1 MATGS
6 GFIPPEVQALVNR
19 ARQLSR
25 SIETNGAA
33 TADSIP
39 QALTIIQDARTQLA
53 ALQSSSFVSQ
63 SSIDQALTSLDES
76 QARLVAAQ
84 QEEATP
90 QPQPPATA
98 SQTVQADGPQ
108 GPTKSPVQ
116 EVGTDGRVVAA
127 PPVTPATNAT
137 PTPITATNAETNTD
151 PTTVTLAQSQATTP
165 QTLVGQP
172 LKAPAVGASSEGTAG
187 EAEAQAQLSV
197 GRGAPGADAAS
208 TSPQATQAAV
218 DAAYNT
224 AVKIKPQDNVLDKFS
239 SYTYTAS
246 VYLLTPPQ
254 YEKLLNS
261 KDKKINGYQLL
272 FQSGGA
278 GNNVGGPQGASKPGG
293 NGIIPDTTSP
303 DAGRNPF
310 FDHDFYIDSITIDN
324 ALPGKQTSAAH
335 MVTDIKFTVIEPMGI
350 TLLDRLYD
358 AVKDIAPK
366 DGAGVVN
373 YSAATY
379 LMVIRFFGYDESGQ
393 LVSPGQPANS
403 STSNPKAV
411 VEKFVPFLIK
421 KINWGVGSK
430 LVQYDFECA
439 PIGQLIGSTTA
450 RGTIPYDIEL
460 TDSTV
465 GGLLAG
471 SAKYG
476 TGTPAVKTP
485 GTTGDFA
492 RADRAPPAKANSAP
506 SSKKTI
512 TQGLMDAMNTFQQ
525 EQVKRNI
532 YSIPDEYEIEFAPG
546 AEAIKDATIVLSDK
560 KKVDKPNTPMNGP
573 PTVNGGVAL
582 DPARQAVDLAQRSMA
597 ITAGQQIVQAIELA
611 IRNSSYVY
619 NQSLL
624 ITSPDGALVTNSTAR
639 NTPMKWFLISM
650 SAVPSEKIDP
660 LRNDHAYKIKYTI
673 SSYDVPNFDSRY
685 FPVTQFPGTH
695 KQYNYWFTGQN
706 NAVIDYQAQFNS
718 FYNVTVSGSTPADS
732 LAQKTREKYTSSMRD
747 IPRYVYMARS
757 TESGAGAPGKSNEIS
772 SNAAEY
778 LYSPGDLHTAKIK
791 IIGDPAWI
799 QQGSLYRAITDKT
812 FTGVDVTPGFLADG
826 TIDFDSSQVLLEL
839 AWQRPEDY
847 DLSTGLADPYA
858 KTQKKYGER
867 RPLQSNVYQVTKV
880 TSEFRQGKFEQ
891 MLHGSLYFFPKP
903 DGSNAVTG
911 NAGAA
916 VASTRPAQTTRPAN
930 QPNQTAATQLRTGVD
945 LTNASAGGGRGDGQ
959 AQLLAERARLAGSS
973 TSAGNPTSSLARGTQ
988 ALLNPPTV
996 LPDATD
1002 SQLRGTPEY
1011 NAARRSGQTDS
1022 SAIQAA
1028 RTSFAATAGGSPVS
1042 SNGQAIAT
1050 GTGTSPPTLPSVAPG
1065 QNTLSAAQRAE
1076 VNQRQIA
1083 AAEARLTQRAANNE
1097 QRLAASGTP
1106 VSSSAPRN
1114 QKIAKDY

>member
-1 MATGS
+1 M
-6 GFIPPEVQALVNR
+6 
-19 ARQLSR
+19 
-25 SIETNGAA
+25 
-33 TADSIP
+33 
-39 QALTIIQDARTQLA
+39 
-53 ALQSSSFVSQ
+53 
-63 SSIDQALTSLDES
+63 
-76 QARLVAAQ
+76 
-84 QEEATP
+84 
-90 QPQPPATA
+90 
-98 SQTVQADGPQ
+98 
-108 GPTKSPVQ
+108 
-116 EVGTDGRVVAA
+116 
-127 PPVTPATNAT
+127 
-137 PTPITATNAETNTD
+137 
-151 PTTVTLAQSQATTP
+151 
-165 QTLVGQP
+165 
-172 LKAPAVGASSEGTAG
+172 
-187 EAEAQAQLSV
+187 
-197 GRGAPGADAAS
+197 
-208 TSPQATQAAV
+208 
-218 DAAYNT
+218 
-224 AVKIKPQDNVLDKFS
+224 
-239 SYTYTAS
+239 
-246 VYLLTPPQ
+246 
-254 YEKLLNS
+254 
-261 KDKKINGYQLL
+261 
-272 FQSGGA
+272 
-278 GNNVGGPQGASKPGG
+278 
-293 NGIIPDTTSP
+293 
-303 DAGRNPF
+303 
-310 FDHDFYIDSITIDN
+310 DN
-324 ALPGKQTSAAH
+324 ALPGKQTGAAH

-350 TLLDRLYD
+350 TLIDRLYD

-366 DGAGVVN
+366 NGAGVVN

-379 LMVIRFFGYDESGQ
+379 LMVIRFFGYDENGQ
-393 LVSPGQPANS
+393 LVTPGQPANS

-421 KINWGVGSK
+421 KINWGVGNK

-439 PIGQLIGSTTA
+439 PVGQLIGSTTA

-465 GGLLAG
+465 GGVLAG

-476 TGTPAVKTP
+476 GGTPAVNTP
-485 GTTGDFA
+485 ATTGAFRGQRSDV
-492 RADRAPPAKANSAP
+492 PPAKANSAP

-525 EQVKRNI
+525 DLVQRNT

-546 AEAIKDATIVLSDK
+546 AEAIRDATIVLSNN
-560 KKVDKPNTPMNGP
+560 KKVDKKGVPQNQPA
-573 PTVNGGVAL
+573 TVAGGSAL
-582 DPARQAVDLAQRSMA
+582 DPARQAVDLAQRNMS

-624 ITSPDGALVTNSTAR
+624 ITKPDGSQETNPTAR

-650 SAVPSEKIDP
+650 SAIPSENIDP

-685 FPVTQFPGTH
+685 FPVTQFPGLH

-718 FYNVTVSGSTPADS
+718 YYNVTVSGSTPEDS
-732 LAQKTREKYTSSMRD
+732 ANQKIREKYTSSMRD

-757 TESGAGAPGKSNEIS
+757 TESGAGAPGKSNEVS

-778 LYSPGDLHTAKIK
+778 LYSPSDLHTAKIK
-791 IIGDPAWI
+791 IIGDPSWI

-826 TIDFDSSQVLLEL
+826 TIDFDSSQVLIEL

-847 DLSTGLADPYA
+847 DLTTGLADPYA

-867 RPLQSNVYQVTKV
+867 RPLQSNVYQITKV

-959 AQLLAERARLAGSS
+959 AQLLAERARLAGAS
-973 TSAGNPTSSLARGTQ
+973 TNAGNPTSSLARGTQ

-1002 SQLRGTPEY
+1002 GQLRGTPEY

-1022 SAIQAA
+1022 AAIQSA

-1050 GTGTSPPTLPSVAPG
+1050 GTGTSPPTLPAVAPG
-1065 QNTLSAAQRAE
+1065 QNTLTTEQRAE
-1076 VNQRQIA
+1076 INQRRIA
-1083 AAEARLTQRAANNE
+1083 AAEARLAQREASNE

>member
-1 MATGS
+1 MATFLES
-6 GFIPPEVQALVNR
+6 EVARLKIDIELVIADIQLLEQGLQEPGLSPLRQASL
-19 ARQLSR
+19 R
-25 SIETNGAA
+25 SN
-33 TADSIP
+33 
-39 QALTIIQDARTQLA
+39 LTRNQTRLASLQGQLA
-53 ALQSSSFVSQ
+53 KAEAAVA
-63 SSIDQALTSLDES
+63 QA
-76 QARLVAAQ
+76 AAGPAP
-84 QEEATP
+84 E
-90 QPQPPATA
+90 PQPPATA

-108 GPTKSPVQ
+108 GPTKPPVQ
-116 EVGTDGRVVAA
+116 EVDTTGRVVAA
-127 PPVTPATNAT
+127 PTVTPATNAT
-137 PTPITATNAETNTD
+137 PTETTATNVENNTD
-151 PTTVTLAQSQATTP
+151 PETVPLSQSQATTP
-165 QTLVGQP
+165 QTLAGQP
-172 LKAPAVGASSEGTAG
+172 LKAPAVGASSEGNAG
-187 EAEAQAQLSV
+187 EAEAQAQLSA
-197 GRGAPGADAAS
+197 GQGAANADAAP

-218 DAAYNT
+218 DTAYNT

-254 YEKLLNS
+254 YAKLLNS
-261 KDKKINGYQLL
+261 KDKKVNGYQLL

-278 GNNVGGPQGASKPGG
+278 GNNIGGPQGASKPGG
-293 NGIIPDTTSP
+293 NGIIPDETGP

-310 FDHDFYIDSITIDN
+310 FDHDFYIDSITMDN
-324 ALPGKQTSAAH
+324 ALPGKQTGAAH

-471 SAKYG
+471 SVKYG
-476 TGTPAVKTP
+476 TGTSAVNTP
-485 GTTGDFA
+485 PTTGDFT
-492 RADRAPPAKANSAP
+492 RADRGGPPAKANSAP

-512 TQGLMDAMNTFQQ
+512 TQGLMDAMNTFQKDLVQ
-525 EQVKRNI
+525 RNI

-546 AEAIKDATIVLSDK
+546 AEAIRDATIVLSDN
-560 KKVDKPNTPMNGP
+560 KKVNKPGTPMNQPATVAGGP
-573 PTVNGGVAL
+573 AL

-624 ITSPDGALVTNSTAR
+624 ITKPDGSQETNPTAR

-673 SSYDVPNFDSRY
+673 SSYNVPNFDSRY
-685 FPVTQFPGTH
+685 FPVTQFPGIH

-718 FYNVTVSGSTPADS
+718 YYNVTVSGSTPEDS
-732 LAQKTREKYTSSMRD
+732 AAQKTREKYTSSMRD

-757 TESGAGAPGKSNEIS
+757 TESGAGAPGKSNETS

-799 QQGSLYRAITDKT
+799 QQGSLYRAITDKS

-858 KTQKKYGER
+858 KTQKKYNER

-959 AQLLAERARLAGSS
+959 AQLLAERARLAGAS

-996 LPDATD
+996 LPDPSLT
-1002 SQLRGTPEY
+1002 QLQQSPAY
-1011 NAARRSGQTDS
+1011 IAARRSGVTPEAALQT
-1022 SAIQAA
+1022 A
-1028 RTSFAATAGGSPVS
+1028 RTSFAEAGGGSPVV
-1042 SNGQAIAT
+1042 SNGLAAAT
-1050 GTGTSPPTLPSVAPG
+1050 NTGTSPPTLPSVAPG
-1065 QNTLSAAQRAE
+1065 QNTLTAAQRAE

-1083 AAEARLTQRAANNE
+1083 ASEAFLAERAARNE
-1097 QRLAASGTP
+1097 QRLAASGAP
-1106 VSSSAPRN
+1106 VSSSVPRN
-1114 QKIAKDY
+1114 QKINRDY

>member
-25 SIETNGAA
+25 SIETNGPA

-63 SSIDQALTSLDES
+63 SSIDQALASLDES
-76 QARLVAAQ
+76 QARLVEAQ
-84 QEEATP
+84 QEEAKP

-108 GPTKSPVQ
+108 GPTKPPVQ
-116 EVGTDGRVVAA
+116 EVGTDGRVIAA

-137 PTPITATNAETNTD
+137 PTPTTATNAENNTN
-151 PTTVTLAQSQATTP
+151 PTTVPLSQSQATTP
-165 QTLVGQP
+165 QLLAGQP
-172 LKAPAVGASSEGTAG
+172 LKTPAVGASSEGNAG
-187 EAEAQAQLSV
+187 EAEARAQLSA
-197 GRGAPGADAAS
+197 GQGAPGADAAP
-208 TSPQATQAAV
+208 TSPKATQAAV
-218 DAAYNT
+218 DAAYNA

-261 KDKKINGYQLL
+261 KDKTVNGYQLL

-293 NGIIPDTTSP
+293 PGIIPDAAGP

-310 FDHDFYIDSITIDN
+310 FDHDFYIDSITMDN
-324 ALPGKQTSAAH
+324 ALPGKQTGAAH

-350 TLLDRLYD
+350 TLIDRLYD

-366 DGAGVVN
+366 DGAGAVN

-393 LVSPGQPANS
+393 LVTPGQPANS

-411 VEKFVPFLIK
+411 IEKFVPFIIK
-421 KINWGVGSK
+421 KINWSVGNK

-439 PIGQLIGSTTA
+439 PVGQLIGSTTA

-476 TGTPAVKTP
+476 TGTPAVNTP
-485 GTTGDFA
+485 TTTGDFA

-525 EQVKRNI
+525 DLVKRNI
-532 YSIPDEYEIEFAPG
+532 YSIADQYEIEFAKD
-546 AEAIKDATIVLSDK
+546 AEVIKDATIVLSDN
-560 KKVDKPNTPMNGP
+560 KKVDKKSVPINQPAD
-573 PTVNGGVAL
+573 VAGGSAL
-582 DPARQAVDLAQRSMA
+582 DPTRQSVDLAQRSMS

-611 IRNSSYVY
+611 IRNSSYIY
-619 NQSLL
+619 NQSLI
-624 ITSPDGALVTNSTAR
+624 ITKPDGTQEPNPTAR

-650 SAVPSEKIDP
+650 SATPIGEKIDP
-660 LRNDHAYKIKYTI
+660 LRNDFAYKIKYTI
-673 SSYDVPNFDSRY
+673 SSYNVPNFDSRY
-685 FPVTQFPGTH
+685 FPVTQFPGLH

-718 FYNVTVSGSTPADS
+718 YYNVTVSGSTPENSAT
-732 LAQKTREKYTSSMRD
+732 QKIREKYTSSMRD

-757 TESGAGAPGKSNEIS
+757 TESGAGAPGKSNEVS
-772 SNAAEY
+772 SNASEY
-778 LYSPGDLHTAKIK
+778 LYSPGDLHTAKVK

-799 QQGSLYRAITDKT
+799 QQGSLFRAINDKT

-826 TIDFDSSQVLLEL
+826 TIDFDSSQVLFEI

-847 DLSTGLADPYA
+847 DLTTGLADPYS

-867 RPLQSNVYQVTKV
+867 RPLQSNVYQATKV

-891 MLHGSLYFFPKP
+891 TLNGSLYFFPKP
-903 DGSNAVTG
+903 DGSNSVTG

-916 VASTRPAQTTRPAN
+916 VASTRPVDPA
-930 QPNQTAATQLRTGVD
+930 NQTAATQLRTGVD
-945 LTNASAGGGRGDGQ
+945 LTNASAGGGRGNGQ
-959 AQLLAERARLAGSS
+959 AQLLAERTRLNTSS
-973 TSAGNPTSSLARGTQ
+973 VTGTNPTSSLARGTQ

-996 LPDATD
+996 LADPSLT
-1002 SQLRGTPEY
+1002 QLQSSPAY
-1011 NAARRSGQTDS
+1011 IAARRSGVTPEAALQT
-1022 SAIQAA
+1022 A
-1028 RTSFAATAGGSPVS
+1028 RTSFAAAAGGSPVV
-1042 SNGQAIAT
+1042 SNGLAVAT
-1050 GTGTSPPTLPSVAPG
+1050 NTGSSPPVAGNNTRLTP
-1065 QNTLSAAQRAE
+1065 QQIEQLTLSQR
-1076 VNQRQIA
+1076 N
-1083 AAEARLTQRAANNE
+1083 
-1097 QRLAASGTP
+1097 P
-1106 VSSSAPRN
+1106 
-1114 QKIAKDY
+1114 QKVTRDF

>member
-1 MATGS
+1 MATFLESEVARLKIDIELVIADIQSLEQGLQES
-6 GFIPPEVQALVNR
+6 GLSPLRQASL
-19 ARQLSR
+19 R
-25 SIETNGAA
+25 SN
-33 TADSIP
+33 
-39 QALTIIQDARTQLA
+39 LTRNQTRLASLQGQLA
-53 ALQSSSFVSQ
+53 KAEAAVA
-63 SSIDQALTSLDES
+63 QA
-76 QARLVAAQ
+76 AAGPP
-84 QEEATP
+84 P
-90 QPQPPATA
+90 QPAPPATA

-108 GPTKSPVQ
+108 GPTKPPVQ
-116 EVGTDGRVVAA
+116 EVGTDGRVVVA
-127 PPVTPATNAT
+127 PTVTPATNAT
-137 PTPITATNAETNTD
+137 PTETTATNVETNTN
-151 PTTVTLAQSQATTP
+151 PETVTLAQSQATTP
-165 QTLVGQP
+165 QTLAGQP
-172 LKAPAVGASSEGTAG
+172 LKAPAVGASSEGNAG

-197 GRGAPGADAAS
+197 GQGAASADAAP

-261 KDKKINGYQLL
+261 KDKKVNGYQLL

-278 GNNVGGPQGASKPGG
+278 GNNIGGPQGASKPGG
-293 NGIIPDTTSP
+293 NGIIPDETGP

-310 FDHDFYIDSITIDN
+310 FDHDFYIDSITMDN
-324 ALPGKQTSAAH
+324 ALPGKQTGAAH

-379 LMVIRFFGYDESGQ
+379 LMVIRFFGYDENGQ
-393 LVSPGQPANS
+393 LVTPGQPANS

-439 PIGQLIGSTTA
+439 PVGQLIGSTTA

-471 SAKYG
+471 LAKYG
-476 TGTPAVKTP
+476 TGTPANKTSA
-485 GTTGDFA
+485 TTGDFA

-512 TQGLMDAMNTFQQ
+512 TQGLMDAMNTFQRDLVQ
-525 EQVKRNI
+525 RNI
-532 YSIPDEYEIEFAPG
+532 YSIADEYEIEFAPG
-546 AEAIKDATIVLSDK
+546 AEVIKDATIVLSNN
-560 KKVDKPNTPMNGP
+560 KKVDKKGVPQNQPA
-573 PTVNGGVAL
+573 TVAGGSAL
-582 DPARQAVDLAQRSMA
+582 DPARQAVDLAQRNMS

-611 IRNSSYVY
+611 IRNSSYIY

-624 ITSPDGALVTNSTAR
+624 ITKSDGSQETNPTAR

-650 SAVPSEKIDP
+650 SATPIGEKPDP
-660 LRNDHAYKIKYTI
+660 LRNDFAYKIKYTI
-673 SSYDVPNFDSRY
+673 SSYNVPNFDSRY
-685 FPVTQFPGTH
+685 FPVTQFPGLH

-718 FYNVTVSGSTPADS
+718 YYNITVSGSTPEDS
-732 LAQKTREKYTSSMRD
+732 ATQKIREKYTSSMRD

-757 TESGAGAPGKSNEIS
+757 TESSAGAPGKSNEVS
-772 SNAAEY
+772 SNASEY
-778 LYSPGDLHTAKIK
+778 LYSPSDLHTAKIK

-799 QQGSLYRAITDKT
+799 QQGSLYRPITDKT

-858 KTQKKYGER
+858 KTQKKYNER

-988 ALLNPPTV
+988 ALLNPPKI

-1002 SQLRGTPEY
+1002 GQLRGTPEY

-1022 SAIQAA
+1022 AAIQAA

-1050 GTGTSPPTLPSVAPG
+1050 GTGTSPPTLPAVAPG

-1076 VNQRQIA
+1076 VNRQAIAQTNRELAEERLAQR
-1083 AAEARLTQRAANNE
+1083 EARTE

>member
-1 MATGS
+1 MARTVAEIEAEIVRLQAE
-6 GFIPPEVQALVNR
+6 FDAVQAAAR
-19 ARQLSR
+19 ASGDINSPLLNTREQLR
-25 SIETNGAA
+25 AQIAQLRRELR
-33 TADSIP
+33 TAVAQENS
-39 QALTIIQDARTQLA
+39 TQP
-53 ALQSSSFVSQ
+53 S
-63 SSIDQALTSLDES
+63 
-76 QARLVAAQ
+76 
-84 QEEATP
+84 
-90 QPQPPATA
+90 PPATA

-108 GPTKSPVQ
+108 GPTKPPVQ
-116 EVGTDGRVVAA
+116 EVGTDGRVVVA

-137 PTPITATNAETNTD
+137 PTPTTATNVETNTN
-151 PTTVTLAQSQATTP
+151 PETVTLAQSQATTP
-165 QTLVGQP
+165 QTLAGQP
-172 LKAPAVGASSEGTAG
+172 LKAPAVGAGSEGTAG

-197 GRGAPGADAAS
+197 GKGAPGADAAP

-218 DAAYNT
+218 DTAYNT

-254 YEKLLNS
+254 YAKLLNS
-261 KDKKINGYQLL
+261 KDKKVNGYQLL

-293 NGIIPDTTSP
+293 NGIIPDATGP

-310 FDHDFYIDSITIDN
+310 FDHDFYIDSITVDN
-324 ALPGKQTSAAH
+324 ALPGKQTGAAH

-471 SAKYG
+471 KAKYG
-476 TGTPAVKTP
+476 VGTPAVNTP
-485 GTTGDFA
+485 TTTGDFA

-512 TQGLMDAMNTFQQ
+512 TQGLMDAMNTFQRDLVQ
-525 EQVKRNI
+525 RNI
-532 YSIPDEYEIEFAPG
+532 YSISDEYEIEFAPG
-546 AEAIKDATIVLSDK
+546 AEAIRDATIVLSDN
-560 KKVDKPNTPMNGP
+560 KKVDKKGVPQNQPA
-573 PTVNGGVAL
+573 TVAGGSAL
-582 DPARQAVDLAQRSMA
+582 DPARQAVDLAQRNMS

-611 IRNSSYVY
+611 IRNSSYIY

-624 ITSPDGALVTNSTAR
+624 ITKPDGSQETNPTAR

-650 SAVPSEKIDP
+650 SAIPSENIDP

-685 FPVTQFPGTH
+685 FPVTQFPGIH

-718 FYNVTVSGSTPADS
+718 YYNVTVSGSTPEDS
-732 LAQKTREKYTSSMRD
+732 ATQKTREKYTSSMRD

-757 TESGAGAPGKSNEIS
+757 TESGAGAPGKSNETS

-847 DLSTGLADPYA
+847 DLSTGLADPYS

-903 DGSNAVTG
+903 DGSNSVTG
-911 NAGAA
+911 NADAA
-916 VASTRPAQTTRPAN
+916 VASTRPAQTTRSVNPA
-930 QPNQTAATQLRTGVD
+930 NQTAATQLRTGVD
-945 LTNASAGGGRGDGQ
+945 LTNASAGGGRGNGQ
-959 AQLLAERARLAGSS
+959 AQLLAERARLAGAS
-973 TSAGNPTSSLARGTQ
+973 TSVGNPTSSLARGTQ

-996 LPDATD
+996 LPDPSLT
-1002 SQLRGTPEY
+1002 QLQQSPAY
-1011 NAARRSGQTDS
+1011 IAARRSGVTPEAALQT
-1022 SAIQAA
+1022 A
-1028 RTSFAATAGGSPVS
+1028 RTSFAEVGGGSPVS
-1042 SNGQAIAT
+1042 SNGLAVAT
-1050 GTGTSPPTLPSVAPG
+1050 NTGTSPPTLPAVAPG
-1065 QNTLSAAQRAE
+1065 QNTLTAEQRAE
-1076 VNQRQIA
+1076 VNQRRIA
-1083 AAEARLTQRAANNE
+1083 AAEARLAQREASNE

>member
-1 MATGS
+1 MATFLES
-6 GFIPPEVQALVNR
+6 EVARLKIDIELVIADIQSLEQGLQEPGLSPLRQASL
-19 ARQLSR
+19 R
-25 SIETNGAA
+25 SN
-33 TADSIP
+33 
-39 QALTIIQDARTQLA
+39 LTRNQTRLASLQGQLA
-53 ALQSSSFVSQ
+53 KAEAAVA
-63 SSIDQALTSLDES
+63 QA
-76 QARLVAAQ
+76 AAGPAP
-84 QEEATP
+84 E
-90 QPQPPATA
+90 PQPPATA

-108 GPTKSPVQ
+108 GPTKPPVQ

-137 PTPITATNAETNTD
+137 PTETTATNVENNTN
-151 PTTVTLAQSQATTP
+151 PETVTLAQSQATTP
-165 QTLVGQP
+165 QTLAGQP
-172 LKAPAVGASSEGTAG
+172 LKAPAVGASAEGTAG
-187 EAEAQAQLSV
+187 ESEAQAQLSA
-197 GRGAPGADAAS
+197 GQGAANADAAP

-261 KDKKINGYQLL
+261 KDKKVNGYQLL

-310 FDHDFYIDSITIDN
+310 FDHDFYIDSITMDN
-324 ALPGKQTSAAH
+324 ALPGKQTGAAH

-379 LMVIRFFGYDESGQ
+379 LMVIRFFGYDENGQ
-393 LVSPGQPANS
+393 LVSPGQPTNS

-411 VEKFVPFLIK
+411 VEKFIPFLIK

-439 PIGQLIGSTTA
+439 PVGQLIGSTTS

-476 TGTPAVKTP
+476 TGTPAVKTIA
-485 GTTGDFA
+485 TTGDFA

-525 EQVKRNI
+525 DQVKRNI

-546 AEAIKDATIVLSDK
+546 AEAIRDATIVLSDN
-560 KKVDKPNTPMNGP
+560 KKVDKKGVPQNQPA
-573 PTVNGGVAL
+573 TVAGGSAL
-582 DPARQAVDLAQRSMA
+582 DPARQAVDLAQRNMS
-597 ITAGQQIVQAIELA
+597 ITAGQQVVQAIELA
-611 IRNSSYVY
+611 IRNSSYIY

-624 ITSPDGALVTNSTAR
+624 ITKPDGSQETNPTAR

-650 SAVPSEKIDP
+650 SAIPSEKTDP
-660 LRNDHAYKIKYTI
+660 LRNDKAYKIKYTI

-685 FPVTQFPGTH
+685 FPVTQFPGIH

-718 FYNVTVSGSTPADS
+718 FYNVTVSGSTPEDS
-732 LAQKTREKYTSSMRD
+732 ATQKIREKYTSSMRD

-757 TESGAGAPGKSNEIS
+757 TESGAGAPGKSNEVS

-858 KTQKKYGER
+858 KTQKKYNER
-867 RPLQSNVYQVTKV
+867 RPLQSNVYQVTRV

-891 MLHGSLYFFPKP
+891 MLNGSLYFFPKP

-916 VASTRPAQTTRPAN
+916 VASTRPVDPA
-930 QPNQTAATQLRTGVD
+930 NQTAATQLRTGVD

-959 AQLLAERARLAGSS
+959 AQLLAERARLAASNTTG
-973 TSAGNPTSSLARGTQ
+973 GNPTSSPTQ
-988 ALLNPPTV
+988 NTPALLSPPTV
-996 LPDATD
+996 LPDPSLT
-1002 SQLRGTPEY
+1002 QLQASPAYQAAISSGVTP
-1011 NAARRSGQTDS
+1011 AAALQT
-1022 SAIQAA
+1022 A
-1028 RTSFAATAGGSPVS
+1028 RTSFATVAGGSPVV
-1042 SNGQAIAT
+1042 SNGLAVAT
-1050 GTGTSPPTLPSVAPG
+1050 NTGTSPPVAG
-1065 QNTLSAAQRAE
+1065 NNT
-1076 VNQRQIA
+1076 
-1083 AAEARLTQRAANNE
+1083 RLTPQQIEQLTTSQRNPPKVT
-1097 QRLAASGTP
+1097 R
-1106 VSSSAPRN
+1106 
-1114 QKIAKDY
+1114 DF

>member
-6 GFIPPEVQALVNR
+6 GFIPPELQALVNR

-25 SIETNGAA
+25 SIETNGPANA
-33 TADSIP
+33 NSIP

-63 SSIDQALTSLDES
+63 SSIDQALVSLDES

-84 QEEATP
+84 QEEAKP
-90 QPQPPATA
+90 EPQPPATA

-108 GPTKSPVQ
+108 GPTKPPVQ

-137 PTPITATNAETNTD
+137 PTPTTATNAENNTN

-165 QTLVGQP
+165 QILAGQP
-172 LKAPAVGASSEGTAG
+172 LKAPAVGAGAEGTAG
-187 EAEAQAQLSV
+187 ESEARAQLSS
-197 GRGAPGADAAS
+197 GKGAPGADAAP

-254 YEKLLNS
+254 YQKLLNS

-278 GNNVGGPQGASKPGG
+278 NNNVGGPQGASGAGFAAAQADLESEGIGFAPTVTTPGA
-293 NGIIPDTTSP
+293 NSP

-310 FDHDFYIDSITIDN
+310 FDHDFYIDSITMDN
-324 ALPGKQTSAAH
+324 ALPGKQTGAAH

-366 DGAGVVN
+366 SASGVVN

-379 LMVIRFFGYDESGQ
+379 LMVIRFFGYDENGQ

-476 TGTPAVKTP
+476 TGTPAAQPVASTNTP
-485 GTTGDFA
+485 AGAFRGQRSDM
-492 RADRAPPAKANSAP
+492 PPAKANSAP

-512 TQGLMDAMNTFQQ
+512 TQGLMAAMNTFQQ
-525 EQVKRNI
+525 ELVQRKI
-532 YSIPDEYEIEFAPG
+532 YSIPDEYEIEFAKD
-546 AEAIKDATIVLSDK
+546 AEVIKDATIVLSDN
-560 KKVDKPNTPMNGP
+560 KKVDKPNTPMNQPATVAGGP
-573 PTVNGGVAL
+573 AL

-611 IRNSSYVY
+611 IRNSSYIY

-624 ITSPDGALVTNSTAR
+624 ITKPDGTLETNPTAR

-650 SAVPSEKIDP
+650 SATPIGDKIDP
-660 LRNDHAYKIKYTI
+660 LRNDFAYKIKYTI
-673 SSYDVPNFDSRY
+673 SSYNVPNFDSRY
-685 FPVTQFPGTH
+685 FPVTQFPGLH

-718 FYNVTVSGSTPADS
+718 YYNITVSGSTPEDS
-732 LAQKTREKYTSSMRD
+732 AAQKTREKYTSSMRD

-757 TESGAGAPGKSNEIS
+757 TESGAGAPGKSNETS

-799 QQGSLYRAITDKT
+799 QQGSLYRPITDKT
-812 FTGVDVTPGFLADG
+812 FTGVSNTPGFLEDG

-847 DLSTGLADPYA
+847 DLTTGLADPYS

-891 MLHGSLYFFPKP
+891 LLHGSLYFFPKP

-916 VASTRPAQTTRPAN
+916 VASTRPVNPA
-930 QPNQTAATQLRTGVD
+930 NQTAATQLRTGVD
-945 LTNASAGGGRGDGQ
+945 LTNASAGGGRGNGQ
-959 AQLLAERARLAGSS
+959 IQLLAEQARLAASNTTG
-973 TSAGNPTSSLARGTQ
+973 GNPTSSLVQGTQ
-988 ALLNPPTV
+988 ALLSPPTV
-996 LPDATD
+996 LPDPSLT
-1002 SQLRGTPEY
+1002 QLQASPSYIAAISSGVTP
-1011 NAARRSGQTDS
+1011 AAALQT
-1022 SAIQAA
+1022 A
-1028 RTSFAATAGGSPVS
+1028 RTSFAAVAGGSPVV
-1042 SNGQAIAT
+1042 SNGLAVAT
-1050 GTGTSPPTLPSVAPG
+1050 GTGNSPPVAG
-1065 QNTLSAAQRAE
+1065 NNT
-1076 VNQRQIA
+1076 
-1083 AAEARLTQRAANNE
+1083 RLTPQQIEQLTASQRN
-1097 QRLAASGTP
+1097 P
-1106 VSSSAPRN
+1106 
-1114 QKIAKDY
+1114 QKIIRDF

>member
-1 MATGS
+1 MAYEIKRQESTGL
-6 GFIPPEVQALVNR
+6 FIVVDTDTGKT
-19 ARQLSR
+19 LSR
-25 SIETNGAA
+25 AELPSDAINIAVANG
-33 TADSIP
+33 TLPADNK
-39 QALTIIQDARTQLA
+39 QGLLTEARVVVDKENSL
-53 ALQSSSFVSQ
+53 LQ
-63 SSIDQALTSLDES
+63 
-76 QARLVAAQ
+76 
-84 QEEATP
+84 
-90 QPQPPATA
+90 QPPATA

-108 GPTKSPVQ
+108 GPTKPPVQ
-116 EVGTDGRVVAA
+116 EVGTDGRVVVA

-137 PTPITATNAETNTD
+137 PTETTATNAETNTD
-151 PTTVTLAQSQATTP
+151 PKPVTLAQSQATTP
-165 QTLVGQP
+165 QTLAGQP
-172 LKAPAVGASSEGTAG
+172 LKAPAVGANAEGTAG
-187 EAEAQAQLSV
+187 EAEARAQLSV
-197 GRGAPGADAAS
+197 GQGAASADAAP

-239 SYTYTAS
+239 SYTYNAS

-254 YEKLLNS
+254 YAKLLNS
-261 KDKKINGYQLL
+261 KDKKVNGYQLL

-278 GNNVGGPQGASKPGG
+278 GNNIGGPQGASKPGG
-293 NGIIPDTTSP
+293 NGIIPDATGP

-411 VEKFVPFLIK
+411 VEKFVPFLIR

-546 AEAIKDATIVLSDK
+546 AEAIRDATIVLSDK

-573 PTVNGGVAL
+573 ATVDGGVAL

-611 IRNSSYVY
+611 IRNSSYIY

-624 ITSPDGALVTNSTAR
+624 ITSPDGALVPNPTAR

-685 FPVTQFPGTH
+685 FPVTQFPGIH

-757 TESGAGAPGKSNEIS
+757 TESGAGAPGKSNEVS

-799 QQGSLYRAITDKT
+799 QQGSLYRAITDRT

-847 DLSTGLADPYA
+847 DLTTGLADPYA
-858 KTQKKYGER
+858 KTQKKYNER

-891 MLHGSLYFFPKP
+891 MLNGSLYFFPKP

-916 VASTRPAQTTRPAN
+916 VASTRPVDPA
-930 QPNQTAATQLRTGVD
+930 NQTAATQLRTGVN

-959 AQLLAERARLAGSS
+959 AQLLFERARLAASNTTG
-973 TSAGNPTSSLARGTQ
+973 GNPTSSPTQ
-988 ALLNPPTV
+988 NTPALLSPPTV
-996 LPDATD
+996 LPDPSLT
-1002 SQLRGTPEY
+1002 QLQASPSYIAAISSGVTP
-1011 NAARRSGQTDS
+1011 AAALQT
-1022 SAIQAA
+1022 A
-1028 RTSFAATAGGSPVS
+1028 RTSFATVAGGSPVV
-1042 SNGQAIAT
+1042 SNGLAVAT
-1050 GTGTSPPTLPSVAPG
+1050 NTGTSPPVAG
-1065 QNTLSAAQRAE
+1065 NNT
-1076 VNQRQIA
+1076 
-1083 AAEARLTQRAANNE
+1083 RLTPQQIEQLTTSQRNP
-1097 QRLAASGTP
+1097 QKVT
-1106 VSSSAPRN
+1106 RN
-1114 QKIAKDY
+1114 F

>member
-1 MATGS
+1 MAYEIKRQESTGL
-6 GFIPPEVQALVNR
+6 FIVVDTDTGKT
-19 ARQLSR
+19 LSR
-25 SIETNGAA
+25 AELPSDAINIAIANG
-33 TADSIP
+33 TLPADNK
-39 QALTIIQDARTQLA
+39 QGLLTEARVVVDKENSL
-53 ALQSSSFVSQ
+53 LQ
-63 SSIDQALTSLDES
+63 
-76 QARLVAAQ
+76 
-84 QEEATP
+84 
-90 QPQPPATA
+90 QPSATA

-108 GPTKSPVQ
+108 GPTKPPVQ

-137 PTPITATNAETNTD
+137 PTETTATNVENNTN

-165 QTLVGQP
+165 QTLAGQP
-172 LKAPAVGASSEGTAG
+172 LKAPAVGASAEGTAG
-187 EAEAQAQLSV
+187 EAEAQAQLAA
-197 GRGAPGADAAS
+197 GQGAASADAAP

-293 NGIIPDTTSP
+293 NGIIPDTTGP

-310 FDHDFYIDSITIDN
+310 FDQDFYIDSITLDN
-324 ALPGKQTSAAH
+324 ALPGKQTGAAH

-358 AVKDIAPK
+358 AVKDMAPR

-379 LMVIRFFGYDESGQ
+379 LMVIRFFGYDENGQ
-393 LVSPGQPANS
+393 LVTPGQPANS

-411 VEKFVPFLIK
+411 VEKFIPFLIK
-421 KINWGVGSK
+421 RINWGVGSK

-471 SAKYG
+471 LAKYG
-476 TGTPAVKTP
+476 TGTPANKTP
-485 GTTGDFA
+485 ATTGDFA

-525 EQVKRNI
+525 DLVRRNI
-532 YSIPDEYEIEFAPG
+532 YSIADQYEIEFAPG

-573 PTVNGGVAL
+573 ATVDGGVAL

-624 ITSPDGALVTNSTAR
+624 VIKPDGSQETNPTAR

-650 SAVPSEKIDP
+650 SATPIGEIIDP
-660 LRNDHAYKIKYTI
+660 LRNDYAYKVKYII
-673 SSYDVPNFDSRY
+673 SSYNVPNFDSRY
-685 FPVTQFPGTH
+685 FPVTQFPGIH

-718 FYNVTVSGSTPADS
+718 YYNVTVSGSTSEDS
-732 LAQKTREKYTSSMRD
+732 ATQKIREKYTSSMRD

-757 TESGAGAPGKSNEIS
+757 TESGAGAPGKNNETS

-812 FTGVDVTPGFLADG
+812 FTGVDVTPGFLEDG

-858 KTQKKYGER
+858 KTQKKYNER

-916 VASTRPAQTTRPAN
+916 VASTRPAPTTRPVDPA
-930 QPNQTAATQLRTGVD
+930 NQTAATQLRTGVD
-945 LTNASAGGGRGDGQ
+945 LTNASAGGGRGNGQ
-959 AQLLAERARLAGSS
+959 AQLLAERARLAGAS

-988 ALLNPPTV
+988 TLLNPPKI

-1002 SQLRGTPEY
+1002 GQLRQTPEY

-1028 RTSFAATAGGSPVS
+1028 RTSFATAAGGSPVS

-1050 GTGTSPPTLPSVAPG
+1050 GTGTSPPTLPSVTAG
-1065 QNTLSAAQRAE
+1065 QNTLTAAQRAE
-1076 VNQRQIA
+1076 VRNRAIEQTNREL
-1083 AAEARLTQRAANNE
+1083 AEEYQPLV
-1097 QRLAASGTP
+1097 P
-1106 VSSSAPRN
+1106 VRSSVPRN